1 MGLHMPNASMDDF
14 WIADTRKDKLASI
27 FRSMK
32 GKDALRVIFI
42 CGGNICR
49 SPYAEMKFEKML
61 SDTGCSK
68 KVIVSS
74 GGFIIQ
80 RDVYLHFLTERALK
94 EAGVSEER
102 IKRHKPRHVRN
113 HKDEMDAVDLILSPT
128 KTIIET
134 LLPRKYWHKAFLMSE
149 IDDGAQVNIEDP
161 APIQDY
167 DEYMKIIVQID
178 PFLVALSERLKNEG
192 AC

>member
-1 MGLHMPNASMDDF
+1 MLPPAIDDF
-14 WIADTRKDKLASI
+14 WNVDVRKERLSSV
-27 FRSMK
+27 FRSLK
-32 GKDALRVIFI
+32 GKDTVRVIFI

-49 SPYAEMKFEKML
+49 SPYAEMKFKKML
-61 SDTGCSK
+61 ADMGCNK

-80 RDVYLHFLTERALK
+80 RDVYIHFLTERALK
-94 EAGVSEER
+94 EAGVSEDR
-102 IKRHKPRHVRN
+102 IKRHVPRHVRN
-113 HKDEMDAVDLILSPT
+113 HKDEMESVDLILSPT

-134 LLPRKYWHKAFLMSE
+134 LLPRRYWHKAFLMSE
-149 IDDGAQVNIEDP
+149 MSEAGEQINIEDP

-178 PFLVALSERLKNEG
+178 PFLVALGKRLKKEG